1 MDRSVYHTIT
11 TKRGLK
17 YAYAS
22 IPADGTP
29 KDTLLFVHGFPSS
42 SYDWRKQVDF
52 FRKAGFSLIIPD
64 MLGAGETEKPADW
77 TVFGLK
83 AMAGDVIDILDAEKV
98 EKVVVIGHDWCVS
111 PRTSSRPIIVSHL
124 DSRGSLLVSRLAV
137 YYPDRFKA
145 YAFAA
150 AGFSPI
156 PTGVSWETSMSM
168 IKQVVGYEPMGYW
181 EYVAS
186 LHMMS
191 ASLPD

>member
-1 MDRSVYHTIT
+1 MDHSVYHTIT

-17 YAYAS
+17 YAYAL

-52 FRKAGFSLIIPD
+52 FRKVGFSLIIPD

-98 EKVVVIGHDWCVS
+98 EKVVVIGHDWFVS
-111 PRTSSRPIIVSHL
+111 PRTSSPPIIISHS

-156 PTGVSWETSMSM
+156 PTGVNWETSMSM

-181 EYVAS
+181 ECVA
-186 LHMMS
+186 HYT
-191 ASLPD
+191 